1 MTSSLALFRMNVFKL
16 YKLSGAIVIDTQ
28 PVSYIFHTYN
38 LYRSMSSYIWNDK
51 NTSQIHS
58 ALSTQRPDVLRYM
71 HPLFKS
77 NGHPLELCKNTSSK
91 TFETSDFGALS
102 VRPFGLFDEIEF
114 SIDRPFQK
122 CFIFIKSF

>member
-16 YKLSGAIVIDTQ
+16 YKLSGAIVIDVQ

-58 ALSTQRPDVLRYM
+58 ALSTQRPDVL
-71 HPLFKS
+71 KS